1 MQKKEV
7 KLTPQEIKRY
17 NWLIWKIAIG
27 CVVLFALLITLT
39 AFGLFG
45 PLPPFRDLENPKS
58 NQASEI
64 ISSDK
69 QILGTYYVQ
78 NRSSVTYKD
87 LSPYLVNAL
96 VATEDNRFYN
106 HSGIDFQRSFSII
119 FYNLIGKAQGGST
132 ITQQLAKNLYNGGGS
147 HNPFVRIT
155 QKLKELIISVQLER
169 HYTKQEILTMYLNTV
184 DFGAYNTFGI
194 KSATR
199 TYFNTTP
206 DKVTPDQAA
215 LLIGMLNAPGLY
227 SPIRHPQNAIN
238 RRNLV
243 LERMGKEG
251 YLTSGQVDEFKQK
264 PLDLDFTR
272 IDHNEGLAQYFR
284 SVLKKEIQKIL
295 VDKSITKPDGTPYD
309 LDRDGLKIYTTIDA
323 TMQQYAEEAQKEY
336 MRDLQAQFNEH
347 WHGHSLWK
355 EIPDFKDLLDQGMRR
370 SDRWKELASEGK
382 SDDEI
387 KQNFNTP
394 DSVNL
399 FTWRGDIDTVMKPID
414 SVVYCKL
421 LLRNSLMSMDPTT
434 GYIKA
439 WVGGINFE
447 HFQYDQVKD
456 GSRQVGST
464 AKPFT
469 YAMAIEKEALSPC
482 LQVDN
487 VPDTITYEG
496 QKWCPRSGKTETIP
510 GMLTLRQALAHSQ
523 NWITAHL
530 MKDLTPPPVVE
541 LIKKMGITTD
551 VPSVPSICL
560 GSFDASVFDMTGAYS
575 VYANHGVWTEPT
587 FLLRIEDKNGN
598 VLYTNHTQVKQA
610 MNEQTAYVMTYMLKG
625 VIEDGTGTRLRNK
638 YGFYNPIAGK
648 TGTTENNS
656 DGWFIGVT
664 PQLVTGIWTGCEDR
678 AIHFRSERLGEGA
691 NTALPI
697 FALYMKKV
705 YDNTSLGIKRN
716 VDFAPPKGGVG
727 ITLDC
732 GAYNQQQQ
740 GTNPVDKKLEF

>member
-7 KLTPQEIKRY
+7 KLSPQEIKRY

-27 CVVLFALLITLT
+27 CVVLFALLITVT
-39 AFGLFG
+39 AFNLFG
-45 PLPPFRDLENPKS
+45 PLPSFRDLENPKS

-69 QILGTYYVQ
+69 KVLGTYYVE

-119 FYNLIGKAQGGST
+119 FYNLIGKPQGGST

-184 DFGAYNTFGI
+184 DFGAYNTYGI

-215 LLIGMLNAPGLY
+215 LLVGMLNAPGLY
-227 SPIRHPQNAIN
+227 SPIRHPQNAIG

-243 LERMGKEG
+243 LDRMGKEG

-284 SVLKKEIQKIL
+284 AVLKKEIQKIL

-323 TMQQYAEEAQKEY
+323 TMQQYAEESQREY
-336 MRDLQAQFNEH
+336 MRTLQAQFNDH
-347 WHGHSLWK
+347 WRGHSLWK
-355 EIPDFKDLLDQGMRR
+355 EIKNYKLLLDQGMRR
-370 SDRWKELASEGK
+370 SDRYKELVSEGK
-382 SDDEI
+382 SEDEI
-387 KQNFNTP
+387 RENFNTP
-394 DSVNL
+394 DSINL

-414 SVVYCKL
+414 SIVYCKM

-456 GSRQVGST
+456 GARQVGST

-469 YAMAIEKEALSPC
+469 YAVAVQQSYSPC
-482 LQVDN
+482 MEFNN
-487 VPDTITYEG
+487 VPDTNYTVTPA
-496 QKWCPRSGKTETIP
+496 WCPRSGKTETIP
-510 GMLTLRQALAHSQ
+510 GMLTMREALAHSQ
-523 NWITAHL
+523 NWITAHI
-530 MKDLTPPPVVE
+530 MKEITPPPVVE
-541 LIKKMGITTD
+541 LTKRMGITTD
-551 VPSVPSICL
+551 VPPYPSICL
-560 GSFDASVFDMTGAYS
+560 GSFNASVFDMTGAYG
-575 VYANHGVWTEPT
+575 VFANHGVWTQPT
-587 FLLRIEDKNGN
+587 FLLRIEDKNGD

-610 MNEQTAYVMTYMLKG
+610 IDAQTAYVMTYMLKA
-625 VIEDGTGTRLRNK
+625 VVTDGTGARMGFK
-638 YGFYNPIAGK
+638 YKLTNPIAGK
-648 TGTTENNS
+648 TGTPNDNS
-656 DGWFIGVT
+656 DGWFVGYT
-664 PQLVTGIWTGCEDR
+664 PQLVTGVWTGCEDR
-678 AIHFRSERLGEGA
+678 DIHFRTERLGEGA

-697 FALYMKKV
+697 FALYMQKL
-705 YDNTSLGIKRN
+705 YANTSLGYKKNI
-716 VDFAPPKGGVG
+716 DFDPPKGGLS

-732 GAYNQQQQ
+732 GAYDQQQK
-740 GTNPVDKKLEF
+740 GTSKVDEKLSF